1 MNFLELWLRSFLIF
15 LNLKKNCLPA
25 KTLSSVLYILPTHK
39 CFPWNF
45 DRTQEQQCVFSKTTY
60 SEYGIVRANAN
71 HLSES
76 VFQEQSLYLQSMR
89 NILKIGALHL

>member
-1 MNFLELWLRSFLIF
+1 MSFLELWLRSFLIF

-25 KTLSSVLYILPTHK
+25 KTLSSVLYIPPTHK
-39 CFPWNF
+39 CFPWSF
-45 DRTQEQQCVFSKTTY
+45 DKTQEQQCVFSKTVCG
-60 SEYGIVRANAN
+60 EYGIVRAN
-71 HLSES
+71 HSSEP